1 MEIINDNV
9 SVDVMTD
16 VMTDVRANVGSNV
29 RYRIWDNG
37 NLLDSTDRSVMISVQ
52 NHVWNSITRRV
63 FSKMS
68 DVCKQ
73 SDLLKILKYKDSEEI
88 LRISQP
94 RGDFRAEY
102 GSERGFEMM
111 SVRNSSKRERRA
123 L

>member
-1 MEIINDNV
+1 MEDIFK
-9 SVDVMTD
+9 
-16 VMTDVRANVGSNV
+16 DVRTNVGSNV

-37 NLLDSTDRSVMISVQ
+37 NLLDSADKSVMASVQ
-52 NHVWNSITRRV
+52 NHVWDSLTRRA
-63 FSKMS
+63 FSRMS

-94 RGDFRAEY
+94 RGDLRAEC

-111 SVRNSSKRERRA
+111 SARNSSKRERRA

>member
-1 MEIINDNV
+1 MEDILK
-9 SVDVMTD
+9 
-16 VMTDVRANVGSNV
+16 DVRASVGSNV
-29 RYRIWDNG
+29 KYIIWYNG
-37 NLLDSTDRSVMISVQ
+37 NLLDSTDKSVMISVQ
-52 NHVWNSITRRV
+52 NHVWDSISRRA
-63 FSKMS
+63 FSRMS

-94 RGDFRAEY
+94 RGDLRAEY

-123 L
+123 P